1 MPHPHGSIFFYA
13 LECESVCDDG
23 QSTVDPGEP
32 ARAAEGTKLP
42 LEAMYPG
49 LFGSSSNSEPDGPT
63 LAQLAHE
70 IEHDR
75 AARRSDRVAAPRR
88 PRRPRAGRMRI
99 GRMRIGRAPRRAAAR
114 RAAGVAA
121 RAAPAPG
128 PEPDPGSSNAPS
140 EQRAS

>member
-1 MPHPHGSIFFYA
+1 MPHPQGSIFFYA

-23 QSTVDPGEP
+23 EPTVDPGEP

-49 LFGSSSNSEPDGPT
+49 LFGSSSSNSEPDGPT

-88 PRRPRAGRMRI
+88 PRRPRAGR
-99 GRMRIGRAPRRAAAR
+99 APRRAARVAR
-114 RAAGVAA
+114 TA
-121 RAAPAPG
+121 RPTATADPAPAG
-128 PEPDPGSSNAPS
+128 DPDPRRPNSTPKTGRLA
-140 EQRAS
+140 